1 MQTKKKPTKRTP
13 TTRKRSVKRKAEP
26 RPYVVPK
33 MAAEY
38 GITCLSDVNGKV
50 CGKAVVWFDY
60 ELGERQ
66 FYKGFVCD
74 DHRISSRVEKLEG

>member
-1 MQTKKKPTKRTP
+1 
-13 TTRKRSVKRKAEP
+13 
-26 RPYVVPK
+26 

-60 ELGERQ
+60 ELGERE

-74 DHRISSRVEKLEG
+74 DHRISSRVEKLAV